1 MSYTPSAHLQSDVET
16 LLRRASDLVK
26 NAKSM
31 PLSSSVM
38 VGRDELL
45 ELLDAAAG
53 RLPDELRQ
61 ARWMLKERQEFV
73 AKTRREADELLEAA
87 RVRAERMV

>member
-61 ARWMLKERQEFV
+61 AR
-73 AKTRREADELLEAA
+73 
-87 RVRAERMV
+87 